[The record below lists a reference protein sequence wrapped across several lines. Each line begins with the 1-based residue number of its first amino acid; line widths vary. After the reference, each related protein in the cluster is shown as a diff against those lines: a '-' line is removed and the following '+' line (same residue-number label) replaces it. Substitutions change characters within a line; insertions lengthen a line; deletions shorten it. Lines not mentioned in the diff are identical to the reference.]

1 MGEVLIGK
9 HDWHPE
15 APLQIQVLSLT
26 MVAVKIPSMVS
37 G

>member
-9 HDWHPE
+9 NDWHPE
-15 APLQIQVLSLT
+15 ARLQIWVLSLT
-26 MVAVKIPSMVS
+26 MVAVRMPSMVS